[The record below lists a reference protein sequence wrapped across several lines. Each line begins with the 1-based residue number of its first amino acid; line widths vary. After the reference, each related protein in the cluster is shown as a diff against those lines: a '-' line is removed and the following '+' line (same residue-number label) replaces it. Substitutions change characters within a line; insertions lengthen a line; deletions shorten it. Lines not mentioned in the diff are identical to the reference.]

1 MSELPIKKSAR
12 GEQVDTRPMY
22 VEEWLETLPYIDFNK
37 TANLIEKALAAT
49 NAIDV
54 KPGIRQELNSLYHRP
69 YQYYLESQ
77 IKAGAQH
84 TLSTM
89 GAMQAQIRVMK
100 KIASH
105 LAYSSKLAFDNIS
118 QHKSIWKANK
128 IPHDALLMSMHYL
141 SHALLFSYLE
151 YSPVPKN
158 VWKQLH
164 GIYQLAEASNIQ
176 SKTFTL
182 PGTDITANFSDTYKR
197 IVMTSLV
204 DPHHLPF
211 GAIWEVYEQMKDWSQ
226 YTRLQTR
233 PDSGDVIARFAIDL
247 ETDQKPVPLGK
258 FNHSKG
264 SSSTRLLDASDLL
277 ALVQQHLL
285 ALNKGKQRLEG
296 VMLSPFYLKEV
307 LSLMAS
313 SWGEAATRS
322 SERTAVKGMVEIC
335 AGIENVF
342 YHMNGKQPF
351 EPPHIEGSETEGE
364 DIDITSITGNEG
376 TQTRSYPSEKWR
388 VVDQSS
394 GGFALVRKEKPDKSV
409 KVGQLVAIAVGE
421 KKDSYILGMVR
432 WLMISKEVHKIGIE
446 KLSRRAR
453 IIAVRATEGSAAER
467 KYQPG
472 FLVESRDKVLQIITE
487 KGVYKNGRQLIAY
500 KSDKENHLVADQL
513 IESGV
518 VCEIFSF
525 REA

>member
-1 MSELPIKKSAR
+1 
-12 GEQVDTRPMY
+12 
-22 VEEWLETLPYIDFNK
+22 
-37 TANLIEKALAAT
+37 
-49 NAIDV
+49 
-54 KPGIRQELNSLYHRP
+54 
-69 YQYYLESQ
+69 
-77 IKAGAQH
+77 
-84 TLSTM
+84 
-89 GAMQAQIRVMK
+89 
-100 KIASH
+100 
-105 LAYSSKLAFDNIS
+105 
-118 QHKSIWKANK
+118 
-128 IPHDALLMSMHYL
+128 
-141 SHALLFSYLE
+141 
-151 YSPVPKN
+151 
-158 VWKQLH
+158 
-164 GIYQLAEASNIQ
+164 
-176 SKTFTL
+176 
-182 PGTDITANFSDTYKR
+182 
-197 IVMTSLV
+197 
-204 DPHHLPF
+204 
-211 GAIWEVYEQMKDWSQ
+211 
-226 YTRLQTR
+226 
-233 PDSGDVIARFAIDL
+233 
-247 ETDQKPVPLGK
+247 
-258 FNHSKG
+258 
-264 SSSTRLLDASDLL
+264 
-277 ALVQQHLL
+277 
-285 ALNKGKQRLEG
+285 
-296 VMLSPFYLKEV
+296 
-307 LSLMAS
+307 MAS